1 MPSAPKLQTKI
12 LTRQTKPGEYKV
24 YRAGLEWDLTDPIVI
39 ESSDDFKSTPRWR
52 DRLTPYRHQVSNLI
66 TFCRRL
72 PVTLLADDV
81 GLGKTISAGLVMSE
95 LIIRSRLSKVLIV
108 CPKLLCPQWQQE
120 LKEKFDIQ
128 SEIATG
134 RALLDADPDG
144 VGAVITT
151 YNSARLYLDKIPEDR
166 FQMLVLDEAHKLRN
180 LYGVPNPPQ
189 VAKRFQKALED
200 RRFRFVLM
208 LTATPIQNRLW
219 DLYSLVD
226 LLTTARGH
234 ENPFGQPGM
243 FARRFIADDKE
254 KARHLKIEAREEFR
268 SIVYGYMSRVRRGD
282 AELSFPDRK
291 VQMHQVAPS
300 PAELQLISV
309 IAKPIQKM
317 NRLAQIS
324 ILKALASSPEA
335 LRAQLN
341 NMAKNGTAPP
351 ELATAVRGIVEKMPL
366 TSKLKGLAALIEQ
379 LKKQNPERW
388 RLIVFTTLR
397 ETQTTIQNFLEQQ
410 GLTVGVING
419 DSGQRN
425 QETIARF
432 RQNPPHYRVIVST
445 EAGSE
450 GVNLQVANVLVNYD
464 LPWNPMIV
472 EQRIGRVQ
480 RLASEYKH
488 VSIFNI
494 TLRGTFEDFIVGR
507 LMEKL
512 QMAANAIGDI
522 DALLQGS
529 DIADGE
535 EDGGDKF
542 EDRVLQLVLDALAGK
557 NVEEAVRLDAK
568 SIEDAKCALE
578 EANIDDML
586 GGTGDAEYVGPRAPK
601 LPPVTRSMD
610 ARQFTLAALDIEG
623 RRVTE
628 EGRGIYSVQGNDL
641 QERICFEVHPDD
653 ERQLVL
659 YAPHTP
665 AFQRLVKR
673 TVTSGV
679 HDVRDADF
687 NPEPLSARLAA
698 QWAEQAGATLRETK
712 VTAVTRAF
720 NGTALLRVR
729 ATVAHD
735 SYEHLV
741 ACPCEEDGH
750 HQTTKGRE
758 GLGSIERIVRDPTA
772 LGIDTIKLREA
783 GERDEAIAEFA
794 RFYEER
800 REHEMKAAGSDARK
814 RHKLD
819 DDFTPRF
826 DMVLAGLE
834 GEVRRDVA
842 VRVRYSYAGGG
853 DYESEITVRPSSE
866 EILHA
871 PETELCAKSGHY
883 APKECLGECEIS
895 GAKVLKHLL
904 VTSEFSNR
912 AAQPE
917 FMERCE
923 LSGKRAL
930 TDELEVSA
938 VTARWVASALLKQS
952 AVSGARAEPEHFG
965 ICNFSKTEVLKSEL
979 GLSEFSGKLYRA
991 DQAARSAVSGK
1002 TGHVQEFT
1010 TCHETR
1016 QTIARVEA
1024 ETCEVSGRL
1033 VRPGVLETCA
1043 VTGNRV
1049 LPSMLATCQA
1059 TGTRVLKNRL
1069 VTSSVSNASLLREK
1083 AVQSAAGQFCLPAEA
1098 ETCLWS
1104 GRKVHPDDVRACAL
1118 TGLAIHADYATPQ
1131 SPPRLRPLAE
1141 MLDGMRHTTDQDE
1154 IWHRVAERLT
1164 RALKGSTCRIE
1175 AAILSPSKQRLAAC
1189 AESRT
1194 MLGFRVH
1201 QVGAVYDLIDDAI
1214 IGRLAEGKR
1223 NGSGWVAR

>member
-1 MPSAPKLQTKI
+1 MPSAAKVQTKI
-12 LTRQTKPGEYKV
+12 LTRQTKPGEYEV

-39 ESSDDFKSTPRWR
+39 ESSDDFKSTPRWS
-52 DRLTPYRHQVSNLI
+52 DRLKPYLHQVSNLI

-95 LIIRSRLSKVLIV
+95 LIARGRLSKVLIV
-108 CPKLLCPQWQQE
+108 CPKLLCPQWRQE
-120 LKEKFDIQ
+120 LEEKFDIQ
-128 SEIATG
+128 SEVATG

-151 YNSARLYLDKIPEDR
+151 YNSARLYLDQLPEDR
-166 FQMLVLDEAHKLRN
+166 FQMLILDEAHKLRN

-189 VAKRFQKALED
+189 VAKKFQKALED

-234 ENPFGQPGM
+234 ENPFGSPGM

-254 KARHLKIEAREEFR
+254 KARQLNAEAREDFR
-268 SIVYGYMSRVRRGD
+268 STIYGYMSRVRRGD
-282 AELSFPDRK
+282 AGLAFPDRK
-291 VQMHQVAPS
+291 VQMHQVTPTD
-300 PAELQLISV
+300 AEVELIRV

-317 NRLAQIS
+317 NRLAQIG
-324 ILKALASSPEA
+324 ILKDLTSSPEA
-335 LRAQLN
+335 LRARLN
-341 NMAKNGTAPP
+341 NMERNGTAPP
-351 ELATAVRGIVEKMPL
+351 DLAAKVRQIVENMPV
-366 TSKLKGLAALIEQ
+366 TSKLKGLAALIAQ
-379 LKKQNPERW
+379 LQKQNPERW
-388 RLIVFTTLR
+388 RLIVFTTSR
-397 ETQTTIQNFLEQQ
+397 ETQTTIQNFLELQ
-410 GLTVGVING
+410 GIKVGIING

-432 RQNPPHYRVIVST
+432 RQNPPRYRVIVST

-450 GVNLQVANVLVNYD
+450 GVNLQIANVLVNYD

-480 RLASEYKH
+480 RLASEFKH
-488 VSIFNI
+488 VTIFNM
-494 TLRGTFEDFIVGR
+494 TLRGTFEDYIVGR

-529 DIADGE
+529 DIVEGE
-535 EDGGDKF
+535 EDAADKF
-542 EDRVLQLVLDALAGK
+542 EDRILQLVLDALAGK
-557 NVEEAVRLDAK
+557 NVEEAVLLDAK
-568 SIEDAKCALE
+568 SIEDAKRTLE
-578 EANIDDML
+578 EANIDEML
-586 GGTGDAEYVGPRAPK
+586 GDAGAAEYVGPRAPK

-610 ARQFTLAALDIEG
+610 AREFTLVALGVEG
-623 RRVTE
+623 VRVTE
-628 EGRGIYSVQGNDL
+628 EEPDIYSVEGKDL
-641 QERICFEVHPDD
+641 RGRICFDAHPDY
-653 ERQLVL
+653 EHPLVL

-679 HDVRDADF
+679 HDVNDADL
-687 NPEPLSARLAA
+687 NPGSEAERLAA
-698 QWAEQAGATLRETK
+698 QWIERAGGTFQQAE

-735 SYEHLV
+735 SYEQLV
-741 ACPCEEDGH
+741 ACPCAEDDH
-750 HQTTKGRE
+750 YQTTKGQG
-758 GLGSIERIVRDPTA
+758 GLGPVERIVRDPNT
-772 LGIDTIKLREA
+772 LGVDSTKLQEA

-800 REHEMKAAGSDARK
+800 REQEMEAAGGDARK
-814 RHKLD
+814 RRKLG
-819 DDFTPRF
+819 DDFTPRI

-834 GEVRRDVA
+834 GNVRRDVA
-842 VRVRYSYAGGG
+842 VRVRYGYAGGG
-853 DYESEITVRPSSE
+853 DYQSEITVRLSSG

-871 PETELCAKSGHY
+871 PETDLCAKSGY
-883 APKECLGECEIS
+883 YVPKECLGECEVS
-895 GAKVLKHLL
+895 GAKVLRHLL

-912 AAQPE
+912 TAQPE
-917 FMERCE
+917 FMEQCA

-930 TDELEVSA
+930 ADELEEST
-938 VTARWVASALLKQS
+938 VTGRRIASALLKQS
-952 AVSGARAEPEHFG
+952 AASGARAEPEHFG
-965 ICNFSKTEVLKSEL
+965 VCAFSKAEVLKSEL
-979 GLSEFSGKLYRA
+979 GLSELSGKPYRA
-991 DQAARSAVSGK
+991 DQVGRSAVSGK
-1002 TGHVQEFT
+1002 IGHRQEFT

-1016 QTIARVEA
+1016 QTIALTEA

-1033 VRPGVLETCA
+1033 VRPGVLEKCA
-1043 VTGNRV
+1043 VTGKRA

-1059 TGTRVLKNRL
+1059 TGARVFRNRL
-1069 VTSSVSNASLLREK
+1069 VTSNVSNALLQREK
-1083 AVQSAAGQFCLPAEA
+1083 AVQSGAGQFCLPAEA

-1104 GRKVHPDDVRACAL
+1104 GRKVHPDDIRACAL

-1141 MLDGMRHTTDQDE
+1141 MLDGMRHNADQDE
-1154 IWHRVAERLT
+1154 IWDRVAQRLAL
-1164 RALKGSTCRIE
+1164 ALKGGTCRIE
-1175 AAILSPSKQRLAAC
+1175 AAILSPSKQRLATC
-1189 AESRT
+1189 AESKT

-1201 QVGAVYDLIDDAI
+1201 QVGAVYDLLDDAI

>member
-1 MPSAPKLQTKI
+1 MPFATNLQTKI
-12 LTRQTKPGEYKV
+12 LTRQTKPGESKV

-52 DRLTPYRHQVSNLI
+52 DRLSPYRHQVDNLI

-95 LIIRSRLSKVLIV
+95 LIVRSRLSKALIV
-108 CPKLLCPQWQQE
+108 CPKLLCRQWQQE
-120 LKEKFDIQ
+120 LEEKFDIQ
-128 SEIATG
+128 SEVATG

-151 YNSARLYLDKIPEDR
+151 YNTARLYLDKIPEDR

-180 LYGVPNPPQ
+180 LYDVPNPPQ
-189 VAKRFQKALED
+189 VAKRFQKVLED

-243 FARRFIADDKE
+243 FARRFIADEKE
-254 KARHLKIEAREEFR
+254 KARHLKMEAREEFR

-282 AELSFPDRK
+282 AGLSFPDRK

-300 PAELQLISV
+300 PAELELISV

-317 NRLAQIS
+317 NRLSQIG

-341 NMAKNGTAPP
+341 NMAKNGTAPA
-351 ELATAVRGIVEKMPL
+351 ELAAAVRGIVEKMPL

-432 RQNPPHYRVIVST
+432 RQNPPRYRVIVST

-535 EDGGDKF
+535 EDGADKF
-542 EDRVLQLVLDALAGK
+542 EDRILQLVLDALAGK

-568 SIEDAKCALE
+568 SIEDAKNALE
-578 EANIDDML
+578 EANIDEML
-586 GGTGDAEYVGPRAPK
+586 GGGGGAEYVGLRAPK

-610 ARQFTLAALDIEG
+610 AREFNLAALDIDG
-623 RRVTE
+623 AHVTE
-628 EGRGIYSVQGNDL
+628 EVHGVYSVQGTDIR
-641 QERICFEVHPDD
+641 ERICFETRADD

-659 YAPHTP
+659 YAPHTA

-679 HDVRDADF
+679 HNVKDADL
-687 NPEPLSARLAA
+687 NPGPDSEKLAA
-698 QWAEQAGATLRETK
+698 QWVEKTGAKVRETK

-720 NGTALLRVR
+720 SGAALLRVR

-735 SYEHLV
+735 SYEQLV
-741 ACPCEEDGH
+741 ACSCEADDH
-750 HQTTKGRE
+750 HQTAIGYE
-758 GLGSIERIVRDPTA
+758 GLGPVERIVHDPA
-772 LGIDTIKLREA
+772 VFGIDTAKLRGA
-783 GERDEAIAEFA
+783 GERDEAIAEFV

-800 REHEMKAAGSDARK
+800 REHEMKSAGSDRRK
-814 RHKLD
+814 RKKLD

-834 GEVRRDVA
+834 GEVRRNVA
-842 VRVRYSYAGGG
+842 VRVRYIYAGGG
-853 DYESEITVRPSSE
+853 DYESEITVQPSGGK
-866 EILHA
+866 ILHA
-871 PETELCAKSGHY
+871 PETELCVRSGH
-883 APKECLGECEIS
+883 
-895 GAKVLKHLL
+895 
-904 VTSEFSNR
+904 
-912 AAQPE
+912 
-917 FMERCE
+917 
-923 LSGKRAL
+923 
-930 TDELEVSA
+930 
-938 VTARWVASALLKQS
+938 
-952 AVSGARAEPEHFG
+952 
-965 ICNFSKTEVLKSEL
+965 
-979 GLSEFSGKLYRA
+979 
-991 DQAARSAVSGK
+991 
-1002 TGHVQEFT
+1002 
-1010 TCHETR
+1010 
-1016 QTIARVEA
+1016 
-1024 ETCEVSGRL
+1024 
-1033 VRPGVLETCA
+1033 
-1043 VTGNRV
+1043 
-1049 LPSMLATCQA
+1049 
-1059 TGTRVLKNRL
+1059 
-1069 VTSSVSNASLLREK
+1069 
-1083 AVQSAAGQFCLPAEA
+1083 
-1098 ETCLWS
+1098 
-1104 GRKVHPDDVRACAL
+1104 
-1118 TGLAIHADYATPQ
+1118 
-1131 SPPRLRPLAE
+1131 
-1141 MLDGMRHTTDQDE
+1141 
-1154 IWHRVAERLT
+1154 
-1164 RALKGSTCRIE
+1164 
-1175 AAILSPSKQRLAAC
+1175 
-1189 AESRT
+1189 
-1194 MLGFRVH
+1194 
-1201 QVGAVYDLIDDAI
+1201 
-1214 IGRLAEGKR
+1214 
-1223 NGSGWVAR
+1223 